1 MSAEKSE
8 PLVDRVPDAAKRLGL
23 SKTGLYAQIK
33 AGKLRAVKAGGKTL
47 ITRADQEAWVASL
60 TELKTATG
68 A

>member
-1 MSAEKSE
+1 MTIETKDR
-8 PLVDRVPDAAKRLGL
+8 LVDTVTDAAHRLGI
-23 SKTGLYAQIK
+23 SRTGIYAQIK

-60 TELKTATG
+60 SELNTAAG

>member
-1 MSAEKSE
+1 MSAEKTE
-8 PLVDRVPDAAKRLGL
+8 PLVDRVPEAAKRLGL

-33 AGKLRAVKAGGKTL
+33 AGKLRAVKVGGKTL

-60 TELKTATG
+60 SELNTAAG

>member
-1 MSAEKSE
+1 MTKQNSE
-8 PLVDRVPDAAKRLGL
+8 PLVDRVPEAARRLGL

-47 ITRADQEAWVASL
+47 ITRDDQAAWVASL
-60 TELKTATG
+60 AELKTAAG

>member
-1 MSAEKSE
+1 MSAEKTE
-8 PLVDRVPDAAKRLGL
+8 PLVDRVPEAAKRLGL

-33 AGKLRAVKAGGKTL
+33 AGKLHAVKAGGMTL

-60 TELKTATG
+60 SELNTAAG